1 MGYIRSKTEKLLFY
15 IGSTASAP
23 ARNNIQEVC
32 DKSGKLRS
40 ELLITA
46 FKPLLTV
53 KYCSAIP
60 QVPS

>member
-1 MGYIRSKTEKLLFY
+1 M
-15 IGSTASAP
+15 SAP
-23 ARNNIQEVC
+23 AGNNIQEVC
-32 DKSGKLRS
+32 DKSGKLQS
-40 ELLITA
+40 ESLMTA